1 MKEETKNIKII
12 TKLYISMIAVF
23 IVYIAVIFLSVYAFG
38 EGNLLGFITV
48 ISTIMVIIVAFYG
61 LKIELETGYYE
72 CRNCHE
78 KYVPSYY
85 EGLIAPHMGTTRYMR
100 CPKCNEKTWSKK
112 VMSK

>member
-1 MKEETKNIKII
+1 MKEEKNNKKNI
-12 TKLYISMIAVF
+12 TKLYLSMIAVF
-23 IVYIAVIFLSVYAFG
+23 VLYVTTIFLSVYIFG
-38 EGNLLGFITV
+38 EGKIFGLIV
-48 ISTIMVIIVAFYG
+48 AIATIMVVIVAFYG
-61 LKIELETGYYE
+61 LKVELETGYYE
-72 CRNCHE
+72 CKNCHE